1 MEIKTNVSNQVD
13 GGYHA
18 ELSTKYMYVQ
28 HNILY
33 WFLFGLQCFKTF
45 NERNK
50 KSNGYQIFQ
59 ILRGNG

>member
-13 GGYHA
+13 CRYHA
-18 ELSTKYMYVQ
+18 ELSTKYIYVQ

-33 WFLFGLQCFKTF
+33 CFLFGLQCFKTF
-45 NERNK
+45 NEGNK
-50 KSNGYQIFQ
+50 KSNEYQIFQ